1 MSLNKVIL
9 IGRLGRDPE
18 VRYMPNG
25 EAVCN
30 FSIAT
35 SETWNDRQ
43 TGQRQE
49 RTEWHN
55 ITLYR
60 RLAEVAG
67 QYLKKGSQVYIE
79 GRIQSRKYTGKDG
92 IERTAYEII
101 GNEMKMLGGSND
113 SGQQAQA
120 AQAET
125 PTPPR
130 RQAPAAPAQPVDDI
144 DDDVPF

>member
-1 MSLNKVIL
+1 MSVNKAIL

-144 DDDVPF
+144 DGIPF

>member
-9 IGRLGRDPE
+9 IGNLGRDPE

-35 SETWNDRQ
+35 SETWKDQ
-43 TGQRQE
+43 HGQKQE
-49 RTEWHN
+49 RTEWHA

-60 RLAEVAG
+60 RMAEVAG

-79 GRIQSRKYTGKDG
+79 GRIQSRKYTDKNGV
-92 IERTAYEII
+92 ERTAYEII
-101 GNEMKMLGGSND
+101 GNEMKMLGGGND

-144 DDDVPF
+144 DDDIPF

>member
-1 MSLNKVIL
+1 MLNKVIL

-18 VRYMPNG
+18 TRYMPNG

-35 SETWNDRQ
+35 DESWKDKN
-43 TGQRQE
+43 GQRQT
-49 RTEWHN
+49 RTEWHS
-55 ITLYR
+55 ITMYR
-60 RLAEVAG
+60 KLAEIAA

-92 IERTAYEII
+92 IERTAFEII
-101 GNEMKMLGGSND
+101 ASEMKMLDSKASGG
-113 SGQQAQA
+113 
-120 AQAET
+120 AEQYT
-125 PTPPR
+125 PAPQPMPQPTQ
-130 RQAPAAPAQPVDDI
+130 RQAPPRAAPQDDI